1 MPRSGG
7 ISKFAKITF
16 YSGAHGR
23 ACDMVKECLSREG
36 NPFETK
42 NIEEDDAAYDELMKL
57 GARSVPVTIIG
68 DVMITG
74 FDQARLREAL
84 TAGGGGSSPGR

>member
-1 MPRSGG
+1 
-7 ISKFAKITF
+7 
-16 YSGAHGR
+16 
-23 ACDMVKECLSREG
+23 MVKEFLSREG
-36 NPFETK
+36 HPFETK

-68 DVMITG
+68 ETLITG

-84 TAGGGGSSPGR
+84 TAAGGGSSPGR